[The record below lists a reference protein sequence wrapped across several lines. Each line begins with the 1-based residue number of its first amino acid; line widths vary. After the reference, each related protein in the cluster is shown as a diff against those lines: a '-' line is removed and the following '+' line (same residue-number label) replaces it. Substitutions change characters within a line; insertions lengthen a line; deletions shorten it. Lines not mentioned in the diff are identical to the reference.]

1 MYKLPRLLD
10 INAKSVV
17 FRDSKKLAVIS
28 RCLELEK
35 PWVLEKLKE
44 EGYVAITACPEA
56 EHINM
61 IGFKLAGIIAR
72 CNFEEVAIV
81 TVDGSMHCTQLHWA
95 LEEIYKLMKP
105 NTRRKHLVV
114 HENSL
119 VEISEKAVKC
129 SRFLSKVEKLL
140 KGRSINEG
148 GGEG

>member
-35 PWVLEKLKE
+35 PWVLEKLRG

-72 CNFEEVAIV
+72 CDFEEVAVV
-81 TVDGSMHCTQLHWA
+81 TVDGSMHCTQLHWV

-105 NTRRKHLVV
+105 STRRRHLVV
-114 HENSL
+114 YENSL
-119 VEISEKAVKC
+119 LRSLK
-129 SRFLSKVEKLL
+129 KLL
-140 KGRSINEG
+140 SVQGFCLKSRGY
-148 GGEG
+148 